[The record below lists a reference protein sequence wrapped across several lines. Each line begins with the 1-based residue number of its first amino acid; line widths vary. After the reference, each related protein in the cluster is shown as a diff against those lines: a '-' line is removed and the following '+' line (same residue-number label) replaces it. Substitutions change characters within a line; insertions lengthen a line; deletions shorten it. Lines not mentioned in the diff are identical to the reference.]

1 MLIHVEYRYLC
12 KWSSTTSK
20 AGLGLRNR
28 GMYSIYRYIPYLFCL
43 LLSINIT
50 IHTIIQCIELSAC
63 TVHMRLYTCDYY
75 KHSLVAQPT
84 MLIVG
89 DVQLALRTL
98 AFKTFNMVSVHYK
111 YTYTL

>member
-1 MLIHVEYRYLC
+1 
-12 KWSSTTSK
+12 
-20 AGLGLRNR
+20 
-28 GMYSIYRYIPYLFCL
+28 MYSIYRYIPYLFCL

-63 TVHMRLYTCDYY
+63 TVDMKLYTCDYY

-84 MLIVG
+84 LLIVR
-89 DVQLALRTL
+89 DVQLAQSIINL
-98 AFKTFNMVSVHYK
+98 AFKTFNVVSVYYK